1 MKDMPVVAFVIP
13 SLFVVPVAAAA
24 VVVVVVVSLSSA
36 VVSAAVVSFDDVS
49 LVANDTIGV
58 SIKPTSA
65 ILRNLFNLLAA
76 NSMHHLSAE

>member
-1 MKDMPVVAFVIP
+1 MKDTPVVAVVIA
-13 SLFVVPVAAAA
+13 SLFVFPVG
-24 VVVVVVVSLSSA
+24 VVVVVVVVVVSSA
-36 VVSAAVVSFDDVS
+36 VVSAAVVSPDEVS